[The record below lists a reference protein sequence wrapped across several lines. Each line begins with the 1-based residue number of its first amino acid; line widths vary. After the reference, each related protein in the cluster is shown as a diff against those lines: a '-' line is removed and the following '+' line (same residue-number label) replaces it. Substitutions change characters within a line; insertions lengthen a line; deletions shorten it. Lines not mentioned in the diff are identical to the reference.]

1 MCCITPV
8 VYGFV
13 DGFVWGNA
21 YWEENEVVHCMT
33 APGHDECGADG
44 KKLRISFVCQTST
57 RDAVKEVT
65 RSDDECNIEMKIATI
80 AAC

>member
-8 VYGFV
+8 VYTRE
-13 DGFVWGNA
+13 NA

-33 APGHDECGADG
+33 AAGHDECGADG